1 MLASLCVFSNGQFT
15 SEQDMSDSYLLEQ
28 VSQQVSEPP
37 LQSLLQQGL
46 DLMIFGMSTV
56 FIFLAVLVAVTTLVS
71 VVIRHFFPDNLI
83 SEPPLADLPRTSPQ
97 TVDPLVGKPGNDEA
111 AVKYHGKLERYQ
123 LLKILQK
130 AVDQYR
136 SDH

>member
-1 MLASLCVFSNGQFT
+1 MLASLCIFSNGQFT
-15 SEQDMSDSYLLEQ
+15 NEQDMSDSYLLE
-28 VSQQVSEPP
+28 QVSEPP

-71 VVIRHFFPDNLI
+71 VVIRHLFPDNLI
-83 SEPPLADLPRTSPQ
+83 SEPPIAEPPLAAPLA
-97 TVDPLVGKPGNDEA
+97 VDSLVGKPGNDEA
-111 AVKYHGKLERYQ
+111 AVKYHGKLERHQ

-130 AVDQYR
+130 AVDQSR
-136 SDH
+136 SGH